1 MCKYLSFIS
10 AILLVCLVN
19 IYGLGYFFEIT
30 GTYSN
35 GNPAVICAEI
45 PSDAMGKSVFV
56 AIAGVMG
63 DQSKPHIINSG
74 RDITDLDHQ
83 SVSDRHFAAGG
94 LCEPDK

>member
-10 AILLVCLVN
+10 AILLVYLVN

-63 DQSKPHIINSG
+63 DQSKPHIIKFWTRYYGS
-74 RDITDLDHQ
+74 RS
-83 SVSDRHFAAGG
+83 SVRFG
-94 LCEPDK
+94 LALCSWWLV